1 MCNKAVATDSDLT
14 GVVCGFKTGSAMKY
28 SARLFCKST
37 EGFFY
42 PSAAGTA
49 VVAASNGGKVIK
61 TSLTYN
67 KKIDASTDNVI
78 VNTLLCK
85 MASQLAVAPD
95 RVQDEF
101 SGWCGNPAKDLPA
114 AKPEEKKEEPKT
126 DTKTEEKT
134 ETKTEEKTPARV
146 LVEETAKE

>member
-28 SARLFCKST
+28 SARLFCSST
-37 EGFFY
+37 EGHFY
-42 PSAAGTA
+42 SSAAGTA

-61 TSLTYN
+61 TSLTYS
-67 KKIDASTDNVI
+67 KKIDASTDNVV
-78 VNTLLCK
+78 VNILLCM

-101 SGWCGNPAKDLPA
+101 AGWCGNPAKDLPA
-114 AKPEEKKEEPKT
+114 AKVEEKKEEPK
-126 DTKTEEKT
+126 KEETKT
-134 ETKTEEKTPARV
+134 ETKTEEKKPARV
-146 LVEETAKE
+146 LAEEAAKE